1 MTRSDSL
8 IKMHVNDHRG
18 KLLMCATT
26 HPINHAT
33 RELVLEKHPDLG
45 LHIGDDHF
53 KDYGGN
59 MKAWFNDYSVPN
71 HWVGMLQRKR
81 VPYLREY
88 APPRVEAF
96 EGKVI
101 QAPGIISNPS
111 HSTLYCL
118 IFSYRIFSYLLPLP
132 THYYHNLP
140 SPTAH
145 SFPNLI

>member
-1 MTRSDSL
+1 MTTSCSDSL

-33 RELVLEKHPDLG
+33 RELVLEKYPDLG
-45 LHIGDDHF
+45 LHIGEEHF

-59 MKAWFNDYSVPN
+59 MKAWYNDYSVPN

-88 APPRVEAF
+88 APPRIESF
-96 EGKVI
+96 EGKTI
-101 QAPGIISNPS
+101 QAPGIISYPP
-111 HSTLYCL
+111 CV
-118 IFSYRIFSYLLPLP
+118 LLFPLTFP
-132 THYYHNLP
+132 AFPCTFTQTHILM
-140 SPTAH
+140 
-145 SFPNLI
+145 L